1 MVKESAELLQL
12 YLKYLQVDRPIIHK
26 LHDLLSQILLKLL
39 GRIAKPS
46 TLVKIATITTENFDT
61 KNLIAIDDIIL
72 SKDIV
77 EALKDCKDVEK
88 SKFRLDYR
96 NHFKEIG
103 LHILRKSC
111 YQSTIV
117 QCVKVI
123 GPSRILDPDSTEKI
137 MKVVNS
143 LPFDVS
149 STFIDEWCLVKATVQ
164 SENLSGYTGR
174 IDDFWV
180 QFFDK
185 IGIDNSKTFS
195 TVARVIQS
203 VLSITH
209 GSGGIERMM
218 SQSGLVLSED
228 KTQTCVR
235 TLNARLDIKYGLKLF
250 FNDNHNSVPI
260 DKNFIAAARRARQS
274 YFLYLEGVKKKEA
287 EVKKKQLE
295 YENQRMENIAKIDA
309 IAREK
314 NSIKDIENILEA
326 KEKENSH
333 SASKLLE
340 EANDR
345 LKEAI
350 RKKNLSEI
358 SLAQGMIEGAKVL
371 IHAEQKKTSEIFQL
385 KATVEK
391 RKTAIIDNYIKIAP
405 K

>member
-1 MVKESAELLQL
+1 MVKESAELLQF

-46 TLVKIATITTENFDT
+46 TLVQIATITTENFDT
-61 KNLIAIDDIIL
+61 KNLNPIDDIIL
-72 SKDIV
+72 SKDIL

-103 LHILRKSC
+103 LHILKKSC
-111 YQSTIV
+111 YQNSIV

-123 GPSRILDPDSTEKI
+123 APCRILDNDSSEKI
-137 MKVVNS
+137 MKVANS

-149 STFIDEWCLVKATVQ
+149 STLIDEWCLVKATVY
-164 SENLSGYTGR
+164 SEHLNAYTGR

-185 IGIDNSKTFS
+185 VGIDNSKTFS
-195 TVARVIQS
+195 TVARVIQT

-209 GSGGIERMM
+209 GSGGIERMI
-218 SQSGLVLSED
+218 SQSGLILTED
-228 KTQTCVR
+228 KTQTSLR
-235 TLNARLDIKYGLKLF
+235 TLNARLDTKYGLKSF
-250 FNDNHNSVPI
+250 FEDNHNLVPI

-274 YFLYLEGVKKKEA
+274 YFLYLEDVKKKEA

-295 YENQRMENIAKIDA
+295 GEKQRMENIANIEA

-314 NSIKDIENILEA
+314 NSIKDIENVLIA
-326 KEKENSH
+326 KEKQNSH
-333 SASKLLE
+333 NANKLLE

-345 LKEAI
+345 LKSAI
-350 RKKNLSEI
+350 RKKSLSEV
-358 SLAQGMIEGAKVL
+358 SLAQGMIEGAKIL
-371 IHAEQKKTSEIFQL
+371 IHAEQKQSSEISKL
-385 KATVEK
+385 KAAVEK
-391 RKTAIIDNYIKIAP
+391 RKSAIIDRYIKVAP